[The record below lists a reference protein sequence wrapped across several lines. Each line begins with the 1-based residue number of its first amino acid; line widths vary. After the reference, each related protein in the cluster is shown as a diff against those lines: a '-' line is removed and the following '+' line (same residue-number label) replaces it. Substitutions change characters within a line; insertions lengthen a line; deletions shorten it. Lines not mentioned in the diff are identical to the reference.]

1 MSCGSFSRYR
11 LRLQRGEIVK
21 VKAVKTFVCGRY
33 YVKAG
38 ETADISTDSARTVL
52 RMGLAEPA
60 EKSEVSTEKPEVSAE
75 KLTGQE
81 KKPAKAKK

>member
-1 MSCGSFSRYR
+1 M
-11 LRLQRGEIVK
+11 K

-33 YVKAG
+33 YVNAG

-52 RMGLAEPA
+52 RLGLAEPA
-60 EKSEVSTEKPEVSAE
+60 EKPEVSAE
-75 KLTGQE
+75 KPTGQA

>member
-1 MSCGSFSRYR
+1 M
-11 LRLQRGEIVK
+11 K

-33 YVKAG
+33 YVNAG

-52 RMGLAEPA
+52 RLGLAEPA
-60 EKSEVSTEKPEVSAE
+60 EKPEVYTEKPEVSAE
-75 KLTGQE
+75 KPTRQA